1 MKKLGI
7 LGAGK
12 VGIVLAQ
19 LALKAGYEVYITG
32 SGPASQISLT
42 VEVLA
47 PGAKAT
53 DSIGV
58 AQEADIV
65 ILALPLSKYPTLD
78 VESLKDKLV
87 IDAMNYWW
95 EVDGVREDF
104 SNPLQATSELIQS
117 YLPQSTVVKAF
128 NHMGYHDIYDESRI
142 HDNNNRKAIAVAGD
156 NTEAVDEVM
165 EIVKNL
171 GFDPLNI
178 GSLTESIKLEP
189 GSAAFGANVN
199 KEELQAMMDDFYS
212 TERGQEIIQ
221 ARQAVK

>member
-19 LALKAGYEVYITG
+19 LALKAGYEVYIAG

-189 GSAAFGANVN
+189 GSAAFGANIN